1 MYFLLYIML
10 FKNEIETGK
19 KEKQTHTHGR
29 IFWFLDFFD
38 KNVHLDPTDDLFQD
52 LDPKLGAELRV

>member
-1 MYFLLYIML
+1 ML

-38 KNVHLDPTDDLFQD
+38 QNVHLDPTDDLFQD